1 MSKLDEYKLL
11 IERSRRFLETA
22 RMQMDKGFYDL
33 AVFSLEQSLQLYLK
47 ASLLKLGVDYPRTH
61 SVRKLLEL
69 LGELAESEEAK
80 GLLSD
85 YAVELGAL
93 EDAYITY
100 ITSRYIPREYTLEEA
115 SRLFQA
121 VVRMMEVVERAVGKG
136 GQV

>member
-1 MSKLDEYKLL
+1 MSKLDEYRLL

-69 LGELAESEEAK
+69 LGELAESEEVRE
-80 GLLSD
+80 LLSE

-93 EDAYITY
+93 EDAY

-121 VVRMMEVVERAVGKG
+121 VVRMMEVVERAPGKG

>member
-1 MSKLDEYKLL
+1 MSKLDEYKPL

-22 RMQMDKGFYDL
+22 RIQMDKGFYDL
-33 AVFSLEQSLQLYLK
+33 TVLSLEQSLQLYLK
-47 ASLLKLGVDYPRTH
+47 ASLLKLGVDYPRTR

-69 LGELAESEEAK
+69 LGELAEAEEVRE
-80 GLLSD
+80 LLSK

-93 EDAYITY
+93 EDAYIT
-100 ITSRYIPREYTLEEA
+100 SRYIPREYALEEA
-115 SRLFQA
+115 SRLFQV

>member
-1 MSKLDEYKLL
+1 MSKLDEYRLL
-11 IERSRRFLETA
+11 IERSRRFLETT

-33 AVFSLEQSLQLYLK
+33 AVFSLEQSLHLYLK
-47 ASLLKLGVDYPRTH
+47 ASLLKLGVDYPRTR

-69 LGELAESEEAK
+69 LSELAGSEEVRE
-80 GLLSD
+80 LLSE

-93 EDAYITY
+93 EDAY

-121 VVRMMEVVERAVGKG
+121 VVRTMEVVERALGKG

>member
-1 MSKLDEYKLL
+1 MSKLDEHRLL

-22 RMQMDKGFYDL
+22 RIQVDKEFYDL

-69 LGELAESEEAK
+69 LGELAESEEVRE
-80 GLLSD
+80 LLSE

-93 EDAYITY
+93 EDAY